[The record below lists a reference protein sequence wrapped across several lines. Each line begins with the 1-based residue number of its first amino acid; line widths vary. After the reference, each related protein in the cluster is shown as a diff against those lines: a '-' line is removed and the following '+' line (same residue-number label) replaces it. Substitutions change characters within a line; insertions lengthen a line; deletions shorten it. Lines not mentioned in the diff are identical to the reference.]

1 MSERRP
7 WTKQESDRLWAAV
20 KDAPSFEEA
29 YARAAKA
36 CPQREISKDSI
47 WDRLKRM
54 GKPTLTEIIAKN
66 APLQPTDHLE
76 KFRKQDVI
84 AGLKAE
90 LAKMVAEL
98 DDRQKKL
105 DAFQKLAGV
114 RPLKPITEPK
124 RVGATQR
131 RGTAVMLC
139 SDWHI
144 EERVDP
150 RTVNDLNRWNLDLA
164 EKAIES
170 LADSF
175 VWMTK
180 DSRFDVREVLIAIIG
195 DLFSGYIHEELQEG
209 NFLSPV
215 QAVVWL
221 IPRIE
226 KMLRT
231 IAANLPSVSR
241 FIIPCNDGNHGRL
254 TKKMRHGTRTAN
266 SLEWLL
272 YWNLAARMKDDERFE
287 FQIAEGIWNYVDLYG
302 KTHGFAHGDIYRYQ
316 GGVGGL
322 LIPVRRG
329 LNEDRKYLNY
339 DADCGPEARPARRLD
354 HVSIGHFHTRMDLD
368 EGLSVNG
375 SLIGINPY
383 SMANHFPPEAPKQS
397 FYMVDSR
404 RGKCLSAP
412 IWLPRRGASN
422 EDRVKD
428 K

>member
-1 MSERRP
+1 MINRTP
-7 WTKQESDRLWAAV
+7 WTKQEKDNFWAAV
-20 KDAPSFEEA
+20 KDAKSFEDA
-29 YARAAKA
+29 YKAAQKA
-36 CPQREISKDSI
+36 VPGREMSQEVMQR
-47 WDRLKRM
+47 RLREW
-54 GKPTLTEIIAKN
+54 GKPSLSEIVAKN
-66 APLQPTDHLE
+66 APTRPVDHLE
-76 KFRKQDVI
+76 RHRKRDEI
-84 AGLKAE
+84 AE
-90 LAKMVAEL
+90 LKQELSKMVAEL

-131 RGTAVMLC
+131 RGTPVLLC
-139 SDWHI
+139 SDWHV

-150 RTVNDLNRWNLDLA
+150 RTVNGLNVWNLELA

-175 VWMTK
+175 CWMVL
-180 DSRFDVREVLIAIIG
+180 DSRFDVREALIALIG

-231 IAANLPSVSR
+231 IAARLPSIDR
-241 FIIPCNDGNHGRL
+241 FIVPCNDGNHGRL

-272 YWNLAARMKDDERFE
+272 YWNLAARMKDDRRFE
-287 FQIAEGIWNYVDLYG
+287 FQIAEGVWNYVELYG
-302 KTHGFAHGDIYRYQ
+302 RTHGFAHGDIYRYQ

-329 LNEDRKYLNY
+329 LNEDRKYLSF
-339 DADCGPEARPARRLD
+339 DADCGPDARPAKRLD

-412 IWLPRRGASN
+412 IWLPRRGASQ
-422 EDRVKD
+422 EDRIAGK
-428 K
+428 